1 MRTRQ
6 RISTIILAAA
16 LLAIALPALAA
27 RPMPTFRALGAA
39 PVRAL
44 AGPNGAG
51 DPACALGVTGAPAWS
66 VGYIIPGEDQY
77 YTLLDPADCRADG
90 ECGVSVSLA
99 HVILDFQ
106 YAMSTPVR
114 VGLVQADLSD
124 EGCAVPVPG
133 AYVCA
138 PIVYDLSA
146 PDAGLFDV
154 ALPLSAG
161 TALAGKVFLEIT
173 FTEWGPYWDV
183 PGLVL
188 TAACDPCRS
197 YNYYPG
203 DNYDL
208 CTFGFD
214 GNPVM
219 YADVECDNAVAEKA
233 TTWGQLKASF
243 R

>member
-1 MRTRQ
+1 MRPCQ
-6 RISTIILAAA
+6 RLHVTLATAA
-16 LLAIALPALAA
+16 LLASAIPAFAA
-27 RPMPTFRALGAA
+27 RPATTLRRIDAAESRLSAVPAA
-39 PVRAL
+39 PTNAL
-44 AGPNGAG
+44 
-51 DPACALGVTGAPAWS
+51 CALGVTDAPAWS

-77 YTLLDPADCRADG
+77 YTLVDPAECAGGDD
-90 ECGVSVSLA
+90 CGVSVSLA
-99 HVILDFQ
+99 HIVLDFS

-114 VGLVQADLSD
+114 VGLVQADLTD
-124 EGCAVPVPG
+124 AECPVPMPG
-133 AYVCA
+133 VYVC
-138 PIVYDLSA
+138 PPVTYDIA
-146 PDAGLFDV
+146 GPDAGLYDV
-154 ALPLSAG
+154 ALPLSESA
-161 TALAGKVFLEIT
+161 TLTGKVFLEIT

-183 PGLVL
+183 PGLAI

-219 YADVECDNAVAEKA
+219 FVDVDCANAVADEA
-233 TTWGQLKASF
+233 TTWGQLKASY